1 MLEND
6 NILKFLEQNLLLYEK
21 IFIYGYNYTF
31 IIVILYFYYT
41 FIIQDSVLIIFYIL
55 HILSKIFNLSHSPT
69 KTKSRVSTI
78 L

>member
-6 NILKFLEQNLLLYEK
+6 NILKFLQQNLLLYEK

-31 IIVILYFYYT
+31 IIVILYFYYLGY
-41 FIIQDSVLIIFYIL
+41 VLIIFYIL